1 MPETESYSN
10 PLAPEGH
17 EVDDHR
23 AAAQSKLTNDDFR
36 KLLMTPR
43 AAPSSAPPSKSRHHE
58 MPRDYNEDED
68 PAARRRKKKSY
79 YAKLR
84 QQEMERERELAEK
97 YRDRARERRD
107 GVNKDYE
114 ETELIS
120 TTANYRAVGPTAEAD
135 KSAAE
140 KRRQLIQE
148 SKFLG
153 GDMEHTHLVKG
164 LDFALLQKVRAEI
177 TSKEKEEEDMME
189 KVQKEAKKDVEPEEK
204 IEFKTRMG
212 RNIYRVVF
220 RTGVVERNELFLPGR
235 MAYVVDL
242 DDEFTDTDI
251 PTTLIRSKAD
261 CPSMEAQT
269 TLTTNDIVISKLTQI
284 LSYLRQGTR
293 HKKIK
298 KKDKGKLDEKRAPEA
313 DLSIFDDIGDYIL
326 SASSSSKPAKDK
338 ERHRE
343 RDRERERERERERD
357 REEESKSRRHNYF
370 EKPRVDEHQVIEVD
384 TGPGSVRDQIKIIN
398 EKFAGA
404 AGSQWQSQ
412 EPYPSRRD
420 GKEQLGDF
428 FGGSNSYAECYPA
441 TMDDLAVDSDEEVDY
456 SKMDQG
462 NKKGPLGRWDFD
474 TQEEYS
480 DYMNNKEA
488 LPKAAFQY
496 GIKMSEGRKTRRF
509 KETNEKAELD
519 RQWKKISAII
529 EKRKKMEADGV
540 DVKRPKY

>member
-1 MPETESYSN
+1 MPERDSEPFSN
-10 PLAPEGH
+10 PLAPDGH
-17 EVDDHR
+17 EMDDSHSFH
-23 AAAQSKLTNDDFR
+23 QSKLTNEDFR

-43 AAPSSAPPSKSRHHE
+43 ATPTSAPPSKSRHHE
-58 MPRDYNEDED
+58 MPREYNEDED

-84 QQEMERERELAEK
+84 QQEIERERELAEK
-97 YRDRARERRD
+97 YRDRAKERRD

-177 TSKEKEEEDMME
+177 ASKEKEEEELME
-189 KVQKEAKKDVEPEEK
+189 KPQKETKKDEDPENK
-204 IEFKTRMG
+204 IEFKTR
-212 RNIYRVVF
+212 
-220 RTGVVERNELFLPGR
+220 L
-235 MAYVVDL
+235 
-242 DDEFTDTDI
+242 
-251 PTTLIRSKAD
+251 
-261 CPSMEAQT
+261 
-269 TLTTNDIVISKLTQI
+269 
-284 LSYLRQGTR
+284 
-293 HKKIK
+293 
-298 KKDKGKLDEKRAPEA
+298 GKLDEKKPPEA
-313 DLSIFDDIGDYIL
+313 DMNIFEDIGDYVP
-326 SASSSSKPAKDK
+326 SAAKVPREK
-338 ERHRE
+338 ERERYRERDRERERERDREHERERE
-343 RDRERERERERERD
+343 RDRERERERE
-357 REEESKSRRHNYF
+357 EEKKRHSYF
-370 EKPRVDEHQVIEVD
+370 EKPKADDEPID
-384 TGPGSVRDQIKIIN
+384 IDKGPGSAKELIKSIN

-404 AGSQWQSQ
+404 GGWEGAESLKKP
-412 EPYPSRRD
+412 ED
-420 GKEQLGDF
+420 KKQLGDF
-428 FGGSNSYAECYPA
+428 FGMSNSYAECYPA
-441 TMDDLAVDSDEEVDY
+441 TMDDMAVDSDEEVDY

-480 DYMNNKEA
+480 EYMNNKEA

-509 KETNEKAELD
+509 KETNDKAELD

-540 DVKRPKY
+540 EVKRPKY

>member
-1 MPETESYSN
+1 MMFTCSCFISCWV
-10 PLAPEGH
+10 LILKIFAFSS
-17 EVDDHR
+17 R
-23 AAAQSKLTNDDFR
+23 SKLTNEDFR

-43 AAPSSAPPSKSRHHE
+43 AAPTSAPPSKSRHHE
-58 MPRDYNEDED
+58 MPREYNEDED

-84 QQEMERERELAEK
+84 QQEIERERELAEK
-97 YRDRARERRD
+97 YRDRAKERRD

-177 TSKEKEEEDMME
+177 ASKEKEEEELME
-189 KVQKEAKKDVEPEEK
+189 KPQKETKKDEDPENK
-204 IEFKTRMG
+204 IEFKTRLG
-212 RNIYRVVF
+212 RNVYRMLF
-220 RTGVVERNELFLPGR
+220 KSKAYERNELFLPGR

-242 DDEFTDTDI
+242 DDEYADTDI

-261 CPSMEAQT
+261 CPTMEAQT

-293 HKKIK
+293 NKKLK
-298 KKDKGKLDEKRAPEA
+298 KKDKGKLEEKKPPEA
-313 DLSIFDDIGDYIL
+313 DMNIFEDIGDYVP
-326 SASSSSKPAKDK
+326 STTKTPRDK
-338 ERHRE
+338 ERERYRE
-343 RDRERERERERERD
+343 RERDRERDRDRDREREREREREQDRE
-357 REEESKSRRHNYF
+357 REEEKKRHSYF
-370 EKPRVDEHQVIEVD
+370 EKPKVDD
-384 TGPGSVRDQIKIIN
+384 
-398 EKFAGA
+398 EKP
-404 AGSQWQSQ
+404 
-412 EPYPSRRD
+412 ED
-420 GKEQLGDF
+420 KKQLGDF
-428 FGGSNSYAECYPA
+428 FGMSNSYAECYPA
-441 TMDDLAVDSDEEVDY
+441 TMDDMAVDSDEEVDY

-480 DYMNNKEA
+480 EYMNNKEA

-509 KETNEKAELD
+509 KETNDKAELD

-540 DVKRPKY
+540 EVKRPKY

>member
-1 MPETESYSN
+1 MLTVVCFHVCVSLSADVYSN
-10 PLAPEGH
+10 PLAPDGH
-17 EVDDHR
+17 EVEDHR
-23 AAAQSKLTNDDFR
+23 SALQSKLTNDDFR

-43 AAPSSAPPSKSRHHE
+43 SAPSSAPPSKTRHHE
-58 MPRDYNEDED
+58 MPREYNEDED

-164 LDFALLQKVRAEI
+164 LDFALLQKVQQHISFNMFVFDR
-177 TSKEKEEEDMME
+177 KDED
-189 KVQKEAKKDVEPEEK
+189 PEQK
-204 IEFKTRMG
+204 IEFKTRLG
-212 RNIYRVVF
+212 RNIYRILF
-220 RTGVVERNELFLPGR
+220 KGRQMERNELFLPGR

-242 DDEFTDTDI
+242 EDEYADTDI

-261 CPSMEAQT
+261 CPTMEVHT
-269 TLTTNDIVISKLTQI
+269 STNPFTFTFSFGNIT
-284 LSYLRQGTR
+284 
-293 HKKIK
+293 
-298 KKDKGKLDEKRAPEA
+298 P
-313 DLSIFDDIGDYIL
+313 
-326 SASSSSKPAKDK
+326 
-338 ERHRE
+338 
-343 RDRERERERERERD
+343 ERERERERD
-357 REEESKSRRHNYF
+357 RDEEKRRHSYF
-370 EKPRVDEHQVIEVD
+370 EKPRADDDEINNITFQFQMMQWLFTFVSLTVS
-384 TGPGSVRDQIKIIN
+384 TG
-398 EKFAGA
+398 
-404 AGSQWQSQ
+404 
-412 EPYPSRRD
+412 SRREE
-420 GKEQLGDF
+420 KKHLGDF
-428 FGGSNSYAECYPA
+428 FGMSNSYAECYPA

-480 DYMNNKEA
+480 DYMNKKEA

-529 EKRKKMEADGV
+529 EKRKKMEADG
-540 DVKRPKY
+540 

>member
-43 AAPSSAPPSKSRHHE
+43 ATPSSAPPSKSRHHE

-204 IEFKTRMG
+204 IEFKTRLG
-212 RNIYRVVF
+212 RNIYRVLF
-220 RTGVVERNELFLPGR
+220 RPGPVERNELFLPGR

-326 SASSSSKPAKDK
+326 STGSSSKPPKDK

-343 RDRERERERERERD
+343 RDRERDRERERERE
-357 REEESKSRRHNYF
+357 EESKARRHSYF
-370 EKPRVDEHQVIEVD
+370 EKPRGEEHQVMEVD
-384 TGPGSVRDQIKIIN
+384 TGPGSVREQIKIIN

-404 AGSQWQSQ
+404 AGSQWPGQ
-412 EPYPSRRD
+412 EPGSRRD